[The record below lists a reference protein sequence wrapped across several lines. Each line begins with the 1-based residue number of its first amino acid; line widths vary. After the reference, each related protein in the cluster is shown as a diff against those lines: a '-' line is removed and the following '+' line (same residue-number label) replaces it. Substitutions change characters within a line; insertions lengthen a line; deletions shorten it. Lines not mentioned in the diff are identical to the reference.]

1 MRRLGGVEGPDH
13 HRFSVAYGAA
23 MQNDAR
29 ILGAE
34 TLGTTLFMIGAPG
47 AVILGAPVLG
57 ATALAFGLSVMVATA
72 VVGPRSGAHINPA
85 ITLGMLI
92 ARRVDG
98 KHAAMAWIGQVIGAV
113 LGGAIVLA
121 VANSQPGFERG
132 TFFANGWG
140 DMSLGGYDWPGV
152 LIAEFVFSALVV
164 LVALTL
170 AGDRHGWG
178 MRSLVMGAT
187 VGAIALVTLPVTNV
201 GANPARSFGTAIF
214 SSTDTS
220 ALGMLWL
227 FLLVPLAGA
236 VAGVALWLMIDD
248 TRLEQTG
255 LFLPPIAQAR
265 DLADHMV
272 EEVVE
277 AVDEVVERAGQ
288 VDENR

>member
-1 MRRLGGVEGPDH
+1 MRRVPQRL
-13 HRFSVAYGAA
+13 
-23 MQNDAR
+23 N
-29 ILGAE
+29 GAE
-34 TLGTTLFMIGAPG
+34 TLGTTLLMIGAPG

-57 ATALAFGLSVMVATA
+57 ATALAFGLSVMVATV

-92 ARRVDG
+92 ARRIDG
-98 KHAAMAWIGQVIGAV
+98 KHAAMAWIGQVIGAA
-113 LGGAIVLA
+113 LGGAVVLT

-140 DMSLGGYDWPGV
+140 DVSLGGYDWPGV
-152 LIAEFVFSALVV
+152 LIAEFVFSALLV

-170 AGDRHGWG
+170 AGDRHSWG
-178 MRSLVMGAT
+178 MRGLVMGAT
-187 VGAIALVTLPVTNV
+187 TGVVALVTLPVTNV
-201 GANPARSFGTAIF
+201 GSNPARSFGTAIF
-214 SSTDTS
+214 ASTDS
-220 ALGMLWL
+220 QALGMLWL

-255 LFLPPIAQAR
+255 LFLAPLAQAR
-265 DLADHMV
+265 NLADHMV

-277 AVDEVVERAGQ
+277 AVDVVVERAGQ
-288 VDENR
+288 VNEDR